1 MTAGRDS
8 SIVERFE
15 VAGPRELRALFA
27 SASADEK
34 RDLRTYLGGERFR
47 RLSLAA
53 AASRGADRN
62 PGMPRS
68 TTWTVVVVP
77 DLMGSAL
84 EGRRGGEVVQL
95 WPPLPG
101 WHEPPPLEYGLVHSD
116 GAEEPT
122 RATGVLNAYYG
133 ELLLRLASLGH
144 DARAFPYDWRRDVET
159 TAAELDYFLERT
171 CPEHARLALV
181 AHGLGGLVARAL
193 WLRRKDRPLPGRI
206 ILLGTPNRGTDLA
219 ARMLAGV
226 DATFERLARVAS
238 STLAKGDGPGLPA
251 GPCIRSVAE
260 KRLLGAFRSFPSLYQ
275 MLAGAD
281 ASTGNHDG
289 RRPGHEALWQAET
302 YGTSDVPAS
311 QRELDRARD
320 LRRRLA
326 EAVDPCRIVN
336 VLGRGFPTWQLTD
349 PRRPDRL
356 ASYTRAE
363 GDGAVLLSLG
373 RLPGVDP
380 FVVELHH
387 ADLVVTPDV
396 VGAIGA
402 ILDGPQRRSRIPSTL
417 QVSHVRII
425 T

>member
-68 TTWTVVVVP
+68 ATWTVVVVP

-101 WHEPPPLEYGLVHSD
+101 WHEPPSLEYGLGHSD

-133 ELLLRLASLGH
+133 ELLLRLAGLGH

-181 AHGLGGLVARAL
+181 AARSGGAGGAS
-193 WLRRKDRPLPGRI
+193 PMAPPEG
-206 ILLGTPNRGTDLA
+206 PA
-219 ARMLAGV
+219 LAGL
-226 DATFERLARVAS
+226 DHPT
-238 STLAKGDGPGLPA
+238 GDTEL
-251 GPCIRSVAE
+251 R
-260 KRLLGAFRSFPSLYQ
+260 
-275 MLAGAD
+275 
-281 ASTGNHDG
+281 DG
-289 RRPGHEALWQAET
+289 
-302 YGTSDVPAS
+302 
-311 QRELDRARD
+311 
-320 LRRRLA
+320 
-326 EAVDPCRIVN
+326 
-336 VLGRGFPTWQLTD
+336 
-349 PRRPDRL
+349 PRRPDARRGRRDL
-356 ASYTRAE
+356 RAPGTCCLEHSRE
-363 GDGAVLLSLG
+363 GG
-373 RLPGVDP
+373 RP
-380 FVVELHH
+380 
-387 ADLVVTPDV
+387 
-396 VGAIGA
+396 
-402 ILDGPQRRSRIPSTL
+402 
-417 QVSHVRII
+417 
-425 T
+425 